1 MRFAAVRA
9 ALHAALRTCLSRA
22 FRWQRGRQG
31 TGYDKMLLATARW
44 PLPFDSYLI
53 RYPEGSEIPP
63 HTDPVQ
69 AGRHYRLNIV
79 LKSPRSGGEFV
90 CANPIFET
98 RRIKLFR
105 PDACEHSVTRVVGG
119 SRYVFSLGWVLGR
132 DKAQA

>member
-1 MRFAAVRA
+1 MSVR
-9 ALHAALRTCLSRA
+9 SYVSQA

-31 TGYDKMLLATARW
+31 TGYDKMLLAAARW

-79 LKSPRSGGEFV
+79 LKSPRSGGDFV
-90 CANPIFET
+90 CATPIFET

-119 SRYVFSLGWVLGR
+119 SRYVFSLGWVRAAKLR
-132 DKAQA
+132 

>member
-1 MRFAAVRA
+1 MLPSSWRTYW
-9 ALHAALRTCLSRA
+9 ALA

-31 TGYDKMLLATARW
+31 TGYDKMLLLTAHW

-53 RYPEGSEIPP
+53 RYPEGAEIPP

-79 LKSPRSGGEFV
+79 LKSSPSGGEFV
-90 CANPIFET
+90 CATPIYAS

-119 SRYVFSLGWVLGR
+119 SRYVLSLGWVR
-132 DKAQA
+132 R